1 MSVLLGNGHLFAEG
15 LRSDLYF
22 DKKKG
27 SYWEKDLD
35 PHWIVLGRSILRIY
49 SKSIY
54 RSSDDIG
61 VPAKASGRSDTFCRR
76 RNKTAWQIS
85 SVALGNCEEW
95 FHEAARKS
103 NKNVYCTCTNIFF
116 DFQSN
121 PTIKR
126 VSSCRNFWSQF
137 SPYSDTSLHC
147 LPVFY
152 DMSGIAINYLLLLYC
167 EFSMY

>member
-103 NKNVYCTCTNIFF
+103 NKHVRIYFLTSNLILRLNVYQAVETSEANFPHIQTLHYIVFRYSMTC
-116 DFQSN
+116 Q
-121 PTIKR
+121 
-126 VSSCRNFWSQF
+126 VLQ
-137 SPYSDTSLHC
+137 
-147 LPVFY
+147 
-152 DMSGIAINYLLLLYC
+152 
-167 EFSMY
+167 

>member
-22 DKKKG
+22 DKKKS

-61 VPAKASGRSDTFCRR
+61 VPAKASGRSDTFCRQ

-103 NKNVYCTCTNIFF
+103 NKHVRIYFLTSNLILRLNVYQAVETSEANFPHIQTLHYIVFRYSMTC
-116 DFQSN
+116 Q
-121 PTIKR
+121 
-126 VSSCRNFWSQF
+126 VLQ
-137 SPYSDTSLHC
+137 
-147 LPVFY
+147 
-152 DMSGIAINYLLLLYC
+152 
-167 EFSMY
+167 